1 MKKLINPYTQ
11 ISGYNCFGCSPDNE
25 HGLQMKFKEDGE
37 YVLCEWEP
45 KSHFQGYREVL
56 HGGIQATLMDEIAS
70 WCVQVKAKTAGVTS
84 NLRIRYKRP
93 AYTSQGTIFLKA
105 KIKEMRR
112 NLADV
117 EVFLYNLENTLCAE
131 GLITYFLFPL
141 KFAKNRLY
149 FPSDENFYE
158 DGSG

>member
-11 ISGYNCFGCSPDNE
+11 ISGYYCFGCSPDNK
-25 HGLQMKFKEDGE
+25 HGLQMEFKDEGE
-37 YVLCEWEP
+37 FVICEWNP
-45 KSHFQGYREVL
+45 KPHFQGYREVL

-84 NLRIRYKRP
+84 KLNIRYKSP
-93 AYTSQGTIFLKA
+93 AYTSQGKILIKA
-105 KIKEMRR
+105 RLIEKRR

-117 EVFLYNLENTLCAE
+117 EVFLYNSENNLCAE

-141 KFAKNRLY
+141 KFAKEKLY
-149 FPSDENFYE
+149 FPSDENFYKE
-158 DGSG
+158 